1 MNHCKN
7 HPRRPLSAESVSL
20 CEQCLSRQRELT
32 GVKKPRLAQHILDK
46 ADLSRPA
53 SRKASKGTD
62 HSPETRVTESVNQ

>member
-20 CEQCLSRQRELT
+20 CDQCLSRQRELT

-53 SRKASKGTD
+53 
-62 HSPETRVTESVNQ
+62 RVVAKELGVSHFTVLAHRNKS